1 MRGNAPA
8 GFMRVWTTLGRGRGG
23 AAIWLSLCGL
33 LCSVLLLLPS
43 AWGEHDPAVTVLN
56 DRCSGCH
63 APGEEG
69 GKLDAIQS
77 QRKTPEGWQMTLE
90 RMVRVH
96 GAQLSGEEARLLVK
110 YLSDSYG
117 LAPAEVEPFR
127 YVIERRSSTVEQLE
141 IPPGVQGACVQCHSY
156 ARTALQR
163 RTPAQWE
170 RLLGAKAAL
179 FPNIENETASSGS
192 LTDLWL
198 TVARQ
203 EAVPYLSQRYPFITE
218 EWKGWQAAPKPTYAG
233 NWKVIGHDP
242 GRGGDYTGRLTL
254 EALGND
260 RYEGVFTH
268 EFADG
273 STVSGKT
280 TVVIY
285 TGFQWRGVARL
296 DNGKEQREIFFASED
311 GSVVRGRRLLTSIGD
326 LGMEETLYRVGD
338 GARLLAVMPTALKS
352 GTTQRVKLF
361 GTQLPTTVTAS
372 AITFGAGLTV
382 RSLARSRDDTI
393 LAEVVAAKDA
403 PSGPR
408 RVKIDGVMGEVPLY
422 VYRQVDYIR
431 LSPERAFARPGG
443 VRTPK
448 VLQQFEVIGYLN
460 GADGKKG
467 TEDDV
472 PIGRVGPVRWQLNEY
487 VRRMND
493 DDLRFVGTIDEAG
506 LFTPAVDGPN
516 PQRHLSEGNV
526 GDVWVEAWYQPD
538 GMKRPMGARAF
549 LLVMPPKF
557 NFQPLE

>member
-1 MRGNAPA
+1 
-8 GFMRVWTTLGRGRGG
+8 MRVWTTLGRGPGR
-23 AAIWLSLCGL
+23 AATSASLCGV
-33 LCSVLLLLPS
+33 LCSLVLLLPS
-43 AWGEHDPAVTVLN
+43 AWGEHDPALTLLN
-56 DRCSGCH
+56 NRCSGCH
-63 APGEEG
+63 APSEEG
-69 GKLDAIQS
+69 GKLDAIES

-96 GAQLSGEEARLLVK
+96 GAQLSAEEARLLVK

-117 LAPAEVEPFR
+117 LAPTEVEPFR
-127 YVIERRSSTVEQLE
+127 YAIEQRSNTVEQLE
-141 IPPGVQGACVQCHSY
+141 IPAGVQGACVQCHSY
-156 ARTALQR
+156 ARIALQR
-163 RTPAQWE
+163 RTPLQWE
-170 RLLGAKAAL
+170 RLLDAKAAL
-179 FPNIENETASSGS
+179 FPNIENETASSGF
-192 LTDLWL
+192 LADLWL
-198 TVARQ
+198 TVARR
-203 EAVPYLSQRYPFITE
+203 EAIPYLSERYPFVTE
-218 EWKGWQAAPKPTYAG
+218 EWKRWQAAPKPTYAG

-254 EALGND
+254 QALGND

-280 TVVIY
+280 TVVVY
-285 TGFQWRGVARL
+285 TGFQWRGVAQL
-296 DNGKEQREIFFASED
+296 DGGKSQREIFFANED

-326 LGMEETLYRVGD
+326 LGMEETLYRAEGR
-338 GARLLAVMPTALKS
+338 ARLLAVMPAALKV
-352 GTTQRVKLF
+352 GATQRVKLF
-361 GTQLPTTVTAS
+361 GVQLPTNIMAS
-372 AITFGAGLTV
+372 AITFGAGLAVQSLT
-382 RSLARSRDDTI
+382 RSQDDTL
-393 LAEVVAAKDA
+393 LAEVVVAKDA
-403 PSGPR
+403 PQGPR
-408 RVKIDGVMGEVPLY
+408 QVKLGGVMGEVPLY
-422 VYRQVDYIR
+422 VYEQVDYIR

-467 TEDDV
+467 TDDDV

-493 DDLRFVGTIDEAG
+493 DDLRFVGTIDETG
-506 LFTPAVDGPN
+506 LFTPAVEGPN

-538 GMKRPMGARAF
+538 GMKRPLGARAF